1 MIQIKNPSSCSGCTA
16 CMAVCAH
23 DAISMQPDA
32 LGFKYPHVDVNR
44 CVDCGL
50 CEKICPFHHTHEQH
64 GVLEKPIAFAS
75 RHKNIDEIKSSRSGA
90 TFVAL
95 SDYILD
101 EGGAVYGAGFSERF
115 EVIHKRATTKEE
127 RDEFRGSK
135 YVQSD
140 LTNIFHSVKR
150 DLQGGLKVLFSGT
163 PCQIAGLKAFIGERL
178 RGNLYLADIVCHGVA
193 SPSVWKD
200 YLNFI
205 EKKEKDRL
213 VSVNFRDKNIFGWS
227 GLHKE
232 SFKFGHKG
240 LRTYDYTFYNSYM
253 LRRSCNACVFAN
265 THRPSDITLGDFWG
279 WEKVVPGFNADD
291 RGVSLILCNTQKGI
305 DLFNSVYSQLNVIP
319 VKLEDCLQPNLI
331 APTPID
337 ANRDMFE
344 MDYSRK
350 GFKYVRK
357 KYGEVGLR
365 FQVKRIARFVK
376 RTLNI

>member
-1 MIQIKNPSSCSGCTA
+1 M
-16 CMAVCAH
+16 
-23 DAISMQPDA
+23 
-32 LGFKYPHVDVNR
+32 
-44 CVDCGL
+44 
-50 CEKICPFHHTHEQH
+50 
-64 GVLEKPIAFAS
+64 
-75 RHKNIDEIKSSRSGA
+75 
-90 TFVAL
+90 
-95 SDYILD
+95 
-101 EGGAVYGAGFSERF
+101 
-115 EVIHKRATTKEE
+115 
-127 RDEFRGSK
+127 
-135 YVQSD
+135 
-140 LTNIFHSVKR
+140 
-150 DLQGGLKVLFSGT
+150 FSGT

-193 SPSVWKD
+193 SPSVWRD

>member
-1 MIQIKNPSSCSGCTA
+1 M
-16 CMAVCAH
+16 
-23 DAISMQPDA
+23 
-32 LGFKYPHVDVNR
+32 
-44 CVDCGL
+44 
-50 CEKICPFHHTHEQH
+50 
-64 GVLEKPIAFAS
+64 
-75 RHKNIDEIKSSRSGA
+75 
-90 TFVAL
+90 
-95 SDYILD
+95 
-101 EGGAVYGAGFSERF
+101 
-115 EVIHKRATTKEE
+115 
-127 RDEFRGSK
+127 
-135 YVQSD
+135 
-140 LTNIFHSVKR
+140 
-150 DLQGGLKVLFSGT
+150 FSGT

-178 RGNLYLADIVCHGVA
+178 RENLYLADIVCHGVA

>member
-1 MIQIKNPSSCSGCTA
+1 M
-16 CMAVCAH
+16 
-23 DAISMQPDA
+23 
-32 LGFKYPHVDVNR
+32 
-44 CVDCGL
+44 
-50 CEKICPFHHTHEQH
+50 
-64 GVLEKPIAFAS
+64 
-75 RHKNIDEIKSSRSGA
+75 
-90 TFVAL
+90 
-95 SDYILD
+95 
-101 EGGAVYGAGFSERF
+101 
-115 EVIHKRATTKEE
+115 
-127 RDEFRGSK
+127 
-135 YVQSD
+135 
-140 LTNIFHSVKR
+140 
-150 DLQGGLKVLFSGT
+150 
-163 PCQIAGLKAFIGERL
+163 
-178 RGNLYLADIVCHGVA
+178 
-193 SPSVWKD
+193 
-200 YLNFI
+200 
-205 EKKEKDRL
+205 
-213 VSVNFRDKNIFGWS
+213 SVNFRDKNIFGWS

-232 SFKFGHKG
+232 SFEFEHKG
-240 LRTYDYTFYNSYM
+240 LRTYDYTFYNPYM

-279 WEKVVPGFNADD
+279 WEKVVPEFNADD